1 MICLFRVILFPQKR
15 AIQRIR
21 ELQAQ
26 RRKNNFVNII
36 LKQLLIEFYR
46 TLSSSDDKRDSLG
59 VQWFVGVAGPSILCE
74 YPDQDYWETHSII
87 FMFINLRWCLTVR
100 GKKMPYRNY
109 DQYLIWNQQRNLRIF

>member
-1 MICLFRVILFPQKR
+1 MICLFRVILFPQKEINMSSNHDLQVKVKIPQKR

-74 YPDQDYWETHSII
+74 YPDQDYW
-87 FMFINLRWCLTVR
+87 
-100 GKKMPYRNY
+100 
-109 DQYLIWNQQRNLRIF
+109 